1 MKYMLNM
8 LQTKKL
14 NEKYFVNKINLI
26 STFTYQS
33 IFLNGFSG
41 ARKCILLDCQMLL
54 KKYIF
59 KNIQKKLMAQD
70 VLVENIS
77 KYFIFIKKIY

>member
-14 NEKYFVNKINLI
+14 NEKYFVNKINKFSFNLYIPKYI
-26 STFTYQS
+26 SKWVFK
-33 IFLNGFSG
+33 

-54 KKYIF
+54 KIYISVFKIHFQKYT
-59 KNIQKKLMAQD
+59 KK
-70 VLVENIS
+70 
-77 KYFIFIKKIY
+77 